1 MPVCHATKHSYDLG
15 SSVRFQNSGFP
26 IAPPHVLV
34 IDTKKY
40 SATVCASWYATQYE
54 WSYHDSHTV
63 TQDHEASRGYEE
75 GPRGSDLSVCG
86 QIHPGNKLVTHSLPE
101 KDICSEPLG

>member
-63 TQDHEASRGYEE
+63 TQNHELREATKKARGA
-75 GPRGSDLSVCG
+75 R
-86 QIHPGNKLVTHSLPE
+86 ILVFVDRYIREINL
-101 KDICSEPLG
+101 